1 MSETIFGNWES
12 FKNGEK
18 CFLFCL
24 KGSFCDQLIY
34 YFVLTFWTCRKTAW
48 LERYLVDFKIYY
60 VTTGKQT
67 IAIHILPNILR
78 SKDNQAM
85 EFGQFLEYIMK
96 KSFLEKSYTK
106 CGGGKTIP
114 KIKIEHILVQQSKV
128 LNSFSSVCLLLYA
141 KLSAIGIYWN

>member
-96 KSFLEKSYTK
+96 KVFLKNQTQNVVVEKLF
-106 CGGGKTIP
+106 P
-114 KIKIEHILVQQSKV
+114 K
-128 LNSFSSVCLLLYA
+128 
-141 KLSAIGIYWN
+141 